1 MGVNGIYGLS
11 GSGLDIE
18 SLVKMGMMNKQNQYD
33 KMYQNQMWQTWM
45 KEAYVDVYN
54 QTKEFK
60 DAMSAFKLQSNM
72 SAMKATSSDTSAVT
86 ATANGAA
93 AAMSHKVTVSKVASN
108 AYMLT
113 ADGEKIERHSTLKPN
128 SNNLSDVLYKSVST
142 TDNGDGTY
150 KYTLTLA
157 DGSTKTV
164 NGSDTAIS
172 IDFRDRADRDDTYT
186 LTYTYDDLI
195 QEGKTLYDFAS
206 AVAKTGANIQGS
218 YDSANDSFSLY
229 NKTSGKDNIIG
240 IVGNNADSVQLL
252 NSLKLGVY
260 DANAAN
266 PTNALSGPITFK
278 SEDTMETVKTATG
291 AKTLAQSTS
300 IKDVLGLTATLT
312 DTGTTG
318 ASGEKN
324 YTLNVKG
331 QDGVDITITDTLANL
346 KDAKAYSMTLSNG
359 SKTADVDFTYGD
371 LFNLGETKTGNL
383 QSTGTLSDLAN
394 KINEV
399 SKDKTMGITAT
410 YDEANDSFSM
420 VNISGKAELTGTNTG
435 DINDKISAQM
445 VSALNLESSSSATFL
460 QAASGTKTADL
471 ATLFGYTAQIKKAS
485 GENYRMDIMQGS
497 TVVAS
502 YTGGM
507 SAYANKENSV
517 AAKQVAVSFEIND
530 GDKTTNVELTFG
542 DFIDFNRFETGSN
555 LMYNNADVKSTS
567 GWHQLNFDN
576 NLSTL
581 ADRINEAAAADGNNV
596 QASYDGT
603 NGFTLYNLDGTA
615 SITGSSVS
623 TLTNNLNLQDSTV
636 SSGVVSKGISRV
648 NDNSTDNYLKD
659 ILGVTAVSSS
669 QDASGNYTVTLK
681 DSKGQETTYT
691 GTKDQLAKQEIF
703 SMSVGDS
710 NKSADI
716 SFTLSD
722 IFDLSNLGTDK
733 QLTTNRATDLSTLA
747 SRIEKAATD
756 NSLDVKVSYDTAT
769 NKFTLS
775 NDKGHANLTGNDALG
790 STLAS
795 NLGLAQ
801 SPADVAN
808 KYQSTAGSNA
818 NVNIDG
824 KNYDLDTNVKT
835 VAGVTYTFNSPTE
848 VGKTATVTVNQ
859 DTDTIVDNVKKFV
872 EAYNTLLDS
881 LNSKLSEERYSDY
894 KPLTKEQES
903 EMTEEQ
909 IKKWNE
915 KAKSGLLY
923 HDSNIR
929 SIVSDMR
936 EALYTPVDAVDSK
949 YNSLSAI
956 GITTTNTKGHITLDE
971 DKLRTALADD
981 PDCVYQLFAS
991 DQDSAYIS
999 GTTSTNKL
1007 SSYEKK
1013 SDYRNTGV
1021 ANRLYNLMGTH
1032 MSSLES
1038 YGGVSTSTDDQSYLG
1053 KLIANMQT
1061 RMDAFKTMMKSYE
1074 SKLYNKYD
1082 AMEVALSKLGTQLSY
1097 ITG

>member
-18 SLVKMGMMNKQNQYD
+18 SLVKMGMMSKQNQYD

-113 ADGEKIERHSTLKPN
+113 ADGEKIERQSTLKPN
-128 SNNLSDVLYKSVST
+128 SNNLSDVLYKNVST

-260 DANAAN
+260 DANAAD
-266 PTNALSGPITFK
+266 PTNALSGPITFA
-278 SEDTMETVKTATG
+278 SEDTMATVKTATG

-300 IKDVLGLTATLT
+300 IKDVLGLKGTLT
-312 DTGTTG
+312 DAG
-318 ASGEKN
+318 SGQ
-324 YTLNVKG
+324 YTLNVTGK
-331 QDGVDITITDTLANL
+331 DGVNITVTDTLDNL
-346 KDAKAYSMTLSNG
+346 KAAKAYGMTLSDG
-359 SKTADVDFTYGD
+359 SNTAAVDFTFGE
-371 LFNLGETKTGNL
+371 LFNLDKTGNL
-383 QSTGTLSDLAN
+383 QSTGTLSDLAD
-394 KINEV
+394 KINQV
-399 SKDKTMGITAT
+399 STANSMGITAT

-420 VNISGKAELTGTNTG
+420 VNISGKAELAGAT
-435 DINDKISAQM
+435 DDKIGAQM
-445 VSALNLESSSSATFL
+445 ISALNLESSSSATFL
-460 QAASGTKTADL
+460 QADNGTIGQSL
-471 ATLFGYTAQIKKAS
+471 GSLFGYTAQIKKAS
-485 GENYRMDIMQGS
+485 GENYQMDIMQGS
-497 TVVAS
+497 TVIAS
-502 YTGGM
+502 YTGDM
-507 SAYANKENSV
+507 SAYANKGNSV
-517 AAKQVAVSFEIND
+517 AANQTAVSFDVTD
-530 GDKTTNVELTFG
+530 GDKTTTVELKFG
-542 DFIDFNRFETGSN
+542 DFINFEEITTGSVLYVN
-555 LMYNNADVKSTS
+555 GDGVRSNT
-567 GWHQLNFDN
+567 GWHALSFDDD
-576 NLSTL
+576 LSNL
-581 ADRINEAAAADGNNV
+581 ADKINVASEADGNNV
-596 QASYDGT
+596 QASFDNT
-603 NGFTLYNLDGTA
+603 NGFTLYNLNGTA
-615 SITGSSVS
+615 SLTGSSIS
-623 TLTNNLNLQDSTV
+623 TLTTNLKLQDSPV
-636 SSGVVSKGISRV
+636 SSSVVSNGISRV
-648 NDNSTDNYLKD
+648 NANSTDSYLKD
-659 ILGVTAVSSS
+659 ILGVTAVSSQ
-669 QDASGNYTVTLK
+669 QDASGKYTVTLK

-691 GTKDQLAKQEIF
+691 GTRDELAAQEIF
-703 SMSVGDS
+703 SMSIGDS

-733 QLTTNRATDLSTLA
+733 QLTTNRNTDLSTLKDRINTTA
-747 SRIEKAATD
+747 SSEGIGVEAT
-756 NSLDVKVSYDTAT
+756 YDTTT

-775 NDKGHANLTGNDALG
+775 NPNGHANLAGNDALG
-790 STLAS
+790 STLSS

-801 SPADVAN
+801 SATDVAQ
-808 KYQSTAGSNA
+808 KYQTTAGSNA
-818 NVNIDG
+818 MVNIDG

-848 VGKTATVTVNQ
+848 PGKTATVTVNQ

-872 EAYNTLLDS
+872 ESYNTLLDS

-956 GITTTNTKGHITLDE
+956 GITTNTTKGHITLDE

-991 DQDSAYIS
+991 DQDSSYIS